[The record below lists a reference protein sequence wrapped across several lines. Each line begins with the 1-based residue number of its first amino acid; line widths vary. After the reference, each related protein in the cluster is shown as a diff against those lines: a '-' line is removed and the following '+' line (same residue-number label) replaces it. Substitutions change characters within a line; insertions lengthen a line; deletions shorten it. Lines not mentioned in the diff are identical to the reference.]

1 MTSALNSTET
11 SFNVE
16 SYRQDFPALQQDING
31 KPLAYLDN
39 GASTQKPQCVIDAIK
54 HFYDADYANVHRGIH
69 TLSQRATDQFEAARV
84 TVAKFLNANS
94 HHEIIFTRGTT
105 EAINLVAHSFS
116 RGNLSP
122 GDEVLISAMEHH
134 SNIVPWQLL
143 EQEIGIKLKV
153 IPINQQ
159 GELLL
164 DEYQQLLN
172 DKTKLVAIT
181 QLSNA
186 LGTIT
191 PLAEIID
198 AAHECGAKVLI
209 DGAQAIAHAP
219 VDVQALDC
227 DFYAFSGHKIF
238 GPTGIGILY
247 GKEALLEQMPP
258 YQSGGDMIKVVSFN
272 GTTFNE
278 LPYKFEAGTPNI
290 AGAIGLASALD
301 YVSQVGVNNMAEHE
315 ASLLAYATDQVNQID
330 GLRLIG
336 TANNKAS
343 ILSFVIDGVH
353 ATDLGT
359 LLDHQGVA
367 IRVGHHCAM
376 PVMEFFGIQASARAS
391 LAFYNN
397 QADVD
402 AFVSALKRSI
412 EMLR

>member
-1 MTSALNSTET
+1 MTSAVNSTT
-11 SFNVE
+11 PTFNVE
-16 SYRQDFPALQQDING
+16 KYRADFPTLQQDING

-54 HFYDADYANVHRGIH
+54 QFYEKDNANVHRGIH
-69 TLSQRATDQFEAARV
+69 TLSQRATDQFEAARH
-84 TVAKFLNANS
+84 TVAQFINANS
-94 HHEIIFTRGTT
+94 DHEIIFTRGTT

-122 GDEVLISAMEHH
+122 GDEVIISAMEHH

-143 EQEIGIKLKV
+143 EQEIGIQLKI
-153 IPINQQ
+153 IPINQR
-159 GELLL
+159 GELLI
-164 DEYQQLLN
+164 DEYHKLITA
-172 DKTKLVAIT
+172 KTKLVAVT

-191 PLAEIID
+191 PLAEIIT
-198 AAHECGAKVLI
+198 AAHDHGAKVLV
-209 DGAQAIAHAP
+209 DGAQAIAHTL

-258 YQSGGDMIKVVSFN
+258 YQSGGDMIKVVSFS

-290 AGAIGLASALD
+290 AGAIGLAAALD
-301 YVSQVGVNNMAEHE
+301 YVSQVSISAMADHE
-315 ASLLAYATDQVNQID
+315 ANLLTYATEQVRNID
-330 GLRLIG
+330 GLQIVG
-336 TANNKAS
+336 TADNKAS
-343 ILSFVIDGVH
+343 ILSFIIDGVH

-397 QADVD
+397 YADVD
-402 AFVSALKRSI
+402 AFISALQRSL